1 MPQAGYGSPIDDLL
15 ARLEM
20 TLGPRQ
26 GEPVALAGG
35 ITNRNFRVRFGDRDY
50 VVRLCA
56 PATRLLGIDR
66 EAERAASEAA
76 HRAGV
81 GPALA
86 AFLPDDGCLVF
97 AFVAGRAVEAADV
110 RAGVE
115 RVAAALRMVHG
126 APPVAAV
133 FSPFRIAE
141 RYRATAIERGGALPA
156 ACAEGFRVAAAIERA
171 LGVAE
176 PVLCHNDLLP
186 GNILDASGEGDGPA
200 ASPGLWIVDW
210 EYAGMG
216 DPAFDLGNLSVNN
229 GFALEDD
236 RRLVEAYFGAPDDR
250 RLARVRLM
258 RAASDWREA
267 MWGVV
272 QATLSDLD
280 FDFSAYADEHLE
292 RMLESD
298 WEEWPDG
305 TAA

>member
-1 MPQAGYGSPIDDLL
+1 MPQGRYGSPIDALL
-15 ARLEM
+15 AHLEE
-20 TLGPRQ
+20 TLGPRR

-35 ITNRNFRVRFGDRDY
+35 ITNRNFRVRFGTGDY

-56 PATRLLGIDR
+56 PETGLLGIDR

-86 AFLPDDGCLVF
+86 AFRPEDGCLVF

-115 RVAAALRMVHG
+115 RVAAALRTVHA
-126 APPVAAV
+126 APPVPAV
-133 FSPFRIAE
+133 FSPFRVAE
-141 RYRATAIERGGALPA
+141 RYRATTLERGGALPA
-156 ACAEGFRVAAAIERA
+156 ACAEGFAVAAAIERA
-171 LGVAE
+171 LGAAE
-176 PVLCHNDLLP
+176 PALCHNDLLP
-186 GNILDASGEGDGPA
+186 GNILDASAEPAGDAG
-200 ASPGLWIVDW
+200 ASGLWIVDW

-229 GFALEDD
+229 GFALEHD
-236 RRLVEAYFGAPDDR
+236 RRLVEAYYGEPDEH

-258 RAASDWREA
+258 RVASDWREA

-272 QATLSDLD
+272 QTTLSDLD
-280 FDFSAYADEHLE
+280 FDFAAYADEHLE

-298 WEEWPDG
+298 WEEWVDG
-305 TAA
+305 AAA